1 MQETKD
7 NKSQTQSEVV
17 DMSAELEEFERSG
30 QLSQEQLQNYWKENR
45 NLVLTL
51 LAIWAVSSFLVQLFA
66 SALNNIVIL
75 GFPLAYY
82 MGGQGTLIIF
92 MVLIYVY
99 AKKMNELDA
108 KYKLQEEDEK

>member
-7 NKSQTQSEVV
+7 KSRAQGEAI

-51 LAIWAVSSFLVQLFA
+51 LAIWAASSILVQWLA
-66 SALNNIVIL
+66 STLNNIVIL

-92 MVLIYVY
+92 MLLIYVY
-99 AKKMNELDA
+99 AKKMNQLDE